1 MEMVP
6 AEPFSSC
13 LVFSFPWSIV
23 CGCASGKHHDWDLP
37 APTVQQGT
45 DRQGGT
51 QYYTAFVDGM
61 GREEWNGMECSK
73 LEETTRNIASRR

>member
-6 AEPFSSC
+6 PEPFSSC

-37 APTVQQGT
+37 APTVQQGQI
-45 DRQGGT
+45 DREAHSIIQHLW
-51 QYYTAFVDGM
+51 M
-61 GREEWNGMECSK
+61 GWEEKNGMEWNVPS
-73 LEETTRNIASRR
+73 